1 MFQLEI
7 FLVTFVIKHINM
19 DIIYGDINITNVAK
33 NLDLHVHF
41 VITKVIS
48 KITLKLMQSENIQKI
63 IYIQYK

>member
-1 MFQLEI
+1 
-7 FLVTFVIKHINM
+7 M

-33 NLDLHVHF
+33 NLDSHVHF

-48 KITLKLMQSENIQKI
+48 KIMLRPMQSENIQII